1 MPNHNNKINQCA
13 SVLFA
18 GKRLAGK
25 AAALLAFCLLAWFS
39 PTTAEAG
46 STIHNVRVNGDI
58 QAAIDVASNGDTI
71 QLAAGQYDITTTI
84 DPGGKQVTIIGTVDG
99 NGAPTSVLDGG
110 NPVGGTSGVRV
121 LICQNG
127 ETSTTVF
134 ENLVIQN
141 GVAAAGGG
149 MSNNGS
155 NPTLTNCTFTG
166 NSAKVGGGMFN
177 DSSSPTLTNCT
188 FTGNSAFSHGGGI
201 YNTSSSPT
209 LTNCTFTGNS
219 AFSDGG
225 GMLNDNSSPTLTNCT
240 FATNTSGRDG
250 GGMYNYDSSSPTLT
264 NCTFTSNS
272 AAAGGGMSNNGSN
285 PTLTNCTFRGN
296 SAKVGGGMYNTNSS
310 SPTLANCNFC
320 GNVDGSGF
328 NSISGDAINGSSS
341 GNNLLDAACV
351 FGDINGDG
359 VFNYAD
365 RAAMNIALGV
375 CDADINGDGE
385 VNGADMAFILSWWGP
400 CIP

>member
-84 DPGGKQVTIIGTVDG
+84 DPGGKQVTILGTVDG

-141 GVAAAGGG
+141 GV
-149 MSNNGS
+149 
-155 NPTLTNCTFTG
+155 
-166 NSAKVGGGMFN
+166 
-177 DSSSPTLTNCT
+177 
-188 FTGNSAFSHGGGI
+188 
-201 YNTSSSPT
+201 
-209 LTNCTFTGNS
+209 
-219 AFSDGG
+219 
-225 GMLNDNSSPTLTNCT
+225 
-240 FATNTSGRDG
+240 
-250 GGMYNYDSSSPTLT
+250 
-264 NCTFTSNS
+264 

>member
-39 PTTAEAG
+39 PATAEAG
-46 STIHNVRVNGDI
+46 STTHNVRVNGDI

-84 DPGGKQVTIIGTVDG
+84 DPGGKQVTSHGTVDG

-155 NPTLTNCTFTG
+155 NPTLT
-166 NSAKVGGGMFN
+166 
-177 DSSSPTLTNCT
+177 
-188 FTGNSAFSHGGGI
+188 
-201 YNTSSSPT
+201 
-209 LTNCTFTGNS
+209 
-219 AFSDGG
+219 
-225 GMLNDNSSPTLTNCT
+225 
-240 FATNTSGRDG
+240 
-250 GGMYNYDSSSPTLT
+250 
-264 NCTFTSNS
+264 
-272 AAAGGGMSNNGSN
+272 
-285 PTLTNCTFRGN
+285 
-296 SAKVGGGMYNTNSS
+296 
-310 SPTLANCNFC
+310 NCNFC

>member
-18 GKRLAGK
+18 GKRLAVK

-39 PTTAEAG
+39 PATAEAG
-46 STIHNVRVNGDI
+46 STTHNVRVNGDI

-99 NGAPTSVLDGG
+99 NGDPTSVLDGG

-134 ENLVIQN
+134 QNLVIQN
-141 GVAAAGGG
+141 G
-149 MSNNGS
+149 
-155 NPTLTNCTFTG
+155 
-166 NSAKVGGGMFN
+166 
-177 DSSSPTLTNCT
+177 
-188 FTGNSAFSHGGGI
+188 
-201 YNTSSSPT
+201 YTSDD
-209 LTNCTFTGNS
+209 G
-219 AFSDGG
+219 GG
-225 GMLNDNSSPTLTNCT
+225 GMLND
-240 FATNTSGRDG
+240 G
-250 GGMYNYDSSSPTLT
+250 SSPTLT

-272 AAAGGGMSNNGSN
+272 ARSGGGLRNSSSS
-285 PTLTNCTFRGN
+285 PTLTNCTFASN
-296 SAKVGGGMYNTNSS
+296 SASNNGGGMYNSSSS
-310 SPTLANCNFC
+310 SPTLADCTFTNNSGSVFGGGMYNSSSSPTLTNCNFC

-351 FGDINGDG
+351 FGDINFDG
-359 VFNYAD
+359 VANLAD
-365 RAAMNIALGV
+365 RTPFNTLIGV

>member
-25 AAALLAFCLLAWFS
+25 AAALLALCLLAWFS
-39 PTTAEAG
+39 PATAEAG
-46 STIHNVRVNGDI
+46 STTHNVRVNGDI
-58 QAAIDVASNGDTI
+58 QAAIDAASNGDTI

-99 NGAPTSVLDGG
+99 NGDPTSVLDGGNPG

-134 ENLVIQN
+134 QNLVIQN
-141 GVAAAGGG
+141 GIAAAGGG
-149 MSNNGS
+149 MYNNDS
-155 NPTLTNCTFTG
+155 TPTLTNCTFTG
-166 NSAKVGGGMFN
+166 NSAKVGGGMCN
-177 DSSSPTLTNCT
+177 DDSYPTLTNCT
-188 FTGNSAFSHGGGI
+188 FTVN
-201 YNTSSSPT
+201 
-209 LTNCTFTGNS
+209 L

-225 GMLNDNSSPTLTNCT
+225 GMYNAAGSSPNLADCVFTSNSAFEGGGMLNKDSSSPILTNCR

-250 GGMYNYDSSSPTLT
+250 GGMYNR
-264 NCTFTSNS
+264 SN
-272 AAAGGGMSNNGSN
+272 SN
-285 PTLTNCTFRGN
+285 PTLTGCAFTNNT
-296 SAKVGGGMYNTNSS
+296 ADDDGGGMYNNGS
-310 SPTLANCNFC
+310 SPTLANCSFC

-341 GNNLLDAACV
+341 GNNLLDVACV
-351 FGDINGDG
+351 FGDINFDG
-359 VFNYAD
+359 VANLAD
-365 RAAMNIALGV
+365 RTPFNTLIGV

-400 CIP
+400 CVP